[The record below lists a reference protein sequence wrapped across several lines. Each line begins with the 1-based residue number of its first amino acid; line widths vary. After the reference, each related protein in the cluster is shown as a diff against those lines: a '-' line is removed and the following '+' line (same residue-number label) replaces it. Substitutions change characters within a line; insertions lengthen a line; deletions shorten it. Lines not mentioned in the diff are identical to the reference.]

1 MKKLLIIFLLQINF
15 LHGVEIKCDFEEV
28 YGNGEVQQGFFF
40 LKNQKLRYEYLNKNL
55 FTIIAKNGKFF
66 LVNQAHKNNVSKIN
80 NNTEI
85 LEMFMNIV
93 SDYPNL
99 KNKYIYNNTNVI
111 VEKSSKGFIKR
122 VSINSEQVNVSINLI
137 NCVFEDINDNYFNH
151 FNFVEVSR

>member
-15 LHGVEIKCDFEEV
+15 LHGLEIKCNFEEV
-28 YGNGEVQQGFFF
+28 YGNGEVQQGIFF

-85 LEMFMNIV
+85 LETFMNIV

-111 VEKSSKGFIKR
+111 IEKSSKGFIKR

>member
-1 MKKLLIIFLLQINF
+1 MKKLLIIFFLQINF
-15 LHGVEIKCDFEEV
+15 LHGFEVKYNFEEV

-40 LKNQKLRYEYLNKNL
+40 FKNQKLRYEYSNKNL
-55 FTIIAKNGKFF
+55 FTIIAKNEKFF
-66 LVNQAHKNNVSKIN
+66 LINQAHKNNVSKLN

-85 LEMFMNIV
+85 LEMFMNIARE
-93 SDYPNL
+93 YPNL

-122 VSINSEQVNVSINLI
+122 VSINAEHVNVSINLI
-137 NCVFEDINDNYFNH
+137 NCVFEDIHDKYFNH

>member
-15 LHGVEIKCDFEEV
+15 LYGLEIKCNFEEV
-28 YGNGEVQQGFFF
+28 YGNGEVQQGLFF
-40 LKNQKLRYEYLNKNL
+40 LKNQKLRYEYFNKNL
-55 FTIIAKNGKFF
+55 FTIIAKDENFF

-85 LEMFMNIV
+85 LEMLMSIA
-93 SDYPNL
+93 SEYPNL
-99 KNKYIYNNTNVI
+99 KNKYSHNNTDVI

-122 VSINSEQVNVSINLI
+122 VSINAENINISINLI
-137 NCVFEDINDNYFNH
+137 DCVFEDVHDKYFNH

>member
-15 LHGVEIKCDFEEV
+15 LYGLEIKCNFEEV
-28 YGNGEVQQGFFF
+28 YGNGEVQQGLFF
-40 LKNQKLRYEYLNKNL
+40 LKNQKLRYEYFNKNL
-55 FTIIAKNGKFF
+55 FTIIAKDENFF

-85 LEMFMNIV
+85 LEMFMSIA
-93 SDYPNL
+93 SEYPNL
-99 KNKYIYNNTNVI
+99 KNKYSYNNTNVI

-122 VSINSEQVNVSINLI
+122 VSINAENINVSINLI
-137 NCVFEDINDNYFNH
+137 NCVFEDIHDKYFNH

>member
-1 MKKLLIIFLLQINF
+1 MKKLLIIFFIQINF
-15 LHGVEIKCDFEEV
+15 LYGVEIKCNFEEV

-85 LEMFMNIV
+85 LETFMNIV

-111 VEKSSKGFIKR
+111 IEKSSKGFIKR
-122 VSINSEQVNVSINLI
+122 VSINSEQVNLSINLI

>member
-1 MKKLLIIFLLQINF
+1 M
-15 LHGVEIKCDFEEV
+15 

-40 LKNQKLRYEYLNKNL
+40 FKNQKLRYEYSNKNL
-55 FTIIAKNGKFF
+55 FTIIAKNEKFF
-66 LVNQAHKNNVSKIN
+66 LINQAHKNNVSKLN

-85 LEMFMNIV
+85 LEMFMNIARE
-93 SDYPNL
+93 YPNL

-122 VSINSEQVNVSINLI
+122 VSINAEHVNVSINLI
-137 NCVFEDINDNYFNH
+137 NCVFEDIHDKYFNH

>member
-40 LKNQKLRYEYLNKNL
+40 LKNQKLRYEYFNKNL
-55 FTIIAKNGKFF
+55 FTIIAKNENFF

-85 LEMFMNIV
+85 LEMFMSIA

-99 KNKYIYNNTNVI
+99 KNKYSYNDTNVI
-111 VEKSSKGFIKR
+111 VEKSIKGFIKR
-122 VSINSEQVNVSINLI
+122 VSINAENINVSINLI
-137 NCVFEDINDNYFNH
+137 NCVFEDIHDKYFNH

>member
-1 MKKLLIIFLLQINF
+1 MKKLLIIFFLQIN
-15 LHGVEIKCDFEEV
+15 LSHGFEVKCNFEEV

-40 LKNQKLRYEYLNKNL
+40 FKNQKLRYEYSNKNL
-55 FTIIAKNGKFF
+55 FTIIAKNEKFF
-66 LVNQAHKNNVSKIN
+66 LINQAHKNNVSKLN

-85 LEMFMNIV
+85 LEMFMNIARE
-93 SDYPNL
+93 YPNL

-122 VSINSEQVNVSINLI
+122 VSINAEQVNVSINLI
-137 NCVFEDINDNYFNH
+137 NCVFEDIHDKYFNH